1 MMDRLKKYLRL
12 MIFLALLVSLGA
24 CAAHGRIHRKPVPG
38 RKKPCNCPDFGMV
51 RQPERQTVYFYEPH
65 QA

>member
-1 MMDRLKKYLRL
+1 MVRVNRYFRLIIL
-12 MIFLALLVSLGA
+12 LALVVSLGA

-38 RKKPCNCPDFGMV
+38 RKKPCNCPDFGML
-51 RQPERQTVYFYEPH
+51 RQPGGQTLYVYKSS